1 MTVVLL
7 ATAVLALAQP
17 EDAAS
22 RQIPVTSTSNEA
34 KAEFLRARSFFDNVR
49 VEEATAALNKALQL
63 DPDFASAHALLATL
77 LPAREAEEHVRA
89 ALAHAAP
96 LPEAERV
103 QIEAFAA
110 TVRGDNARAR
120 ELLAKLVEVAPWD
133 WRAHNQLG
141 AIWLGDR
148 DFPKAQAEF
157 RKAVELNP
165 GAAGAYNNLGYAYA
179 GERKYAEAADTF
191 RKYAEIA
198 PEEPNAHDSLAEV
211 LMNSGQLAEAEAEF
225 HRALEVRPRFAQ
237 AWTGIAQTRYLRGD
251 WTAGD
256 EALEREKAMD
266 DRPVAVL
273 GAEANVAIAKLAE
286 GKADDAWKR
295 LDEVERK
302 AKPVSPGQAYFTEV
316 VRARL
321 LTREGN
327 LTEAIKRSKA
337 VLASSERSSLPVG
350 AKANVRRAALA
361 ALVRAQSLAGKKT
374 DAQKSLA
381 DLEVA
386 IKPVVQNAFFASSL
400 QDARGAAAL
409 ARGNA
414 ATALAE
420 MNKCTDVDFNC
431 QYDRIRA
438 LQAAGD
444 EAGATAAREAFLRTP
459 VRGIEYVYLWKKLG
473 GATTIATGTRG

>member
-7 ATAVLALAQP
+7 ATAALALAQP
-17 EDAAS
+17 EDAGS

-34 KAEFLRARSFFDNVR
+34 KAEFLRARNFVDNVR
-49 VEEATAALNKALQL
+49 VEEATAALNKALEL
-63 DPDFASAHALLATL
+63 DPEFASAHALLATL
-77 LPAREAEEHVRA
+77 LPAREAEQHVQA
-89 ALAHAAP
+89 ALAHSAG
-96 LPEAERV
+96 LPPAERV

-110 TVRGDNARAR
+110 TARGDNARAR
-120 ELLAKLVEVAPWD
+120 EMQGKLVDLAPGD

-141 AIWLGDR
+141 ATWLGDR
-148 DFPKAQAEF
+148 DFPKAQTEF
-157 RKAVELNP
+157 RKAIELNP

-225 HRALEVRPRFAQ
+225 HRALEVRPHFAQ

-256 EALEREKAMD
+256 EAIEREKTMD

-273 GAEANVAIAKLAE
+273 GAEVNVAVAKLAQ
-286 GKADDAWKR
+286 GKADEAWKR
-295 LDEVERK
+295 LDDVERK
-302 AKPVSPGQAYFTEV
+302 AKPVSPGLSYFTEV
-316 VRARL
+316 ARVRL

-327 LTEAIKRSKA
+327 LAEAVKRAKA
-337 VLASSERSSLPVG
+337 VLATSDRSSLPAG
-350 AKANVRRAALA
+350 AKANLRRAALA
-361 ALVRAQSLAGKKT
+361 ALVRAQSLAGKKAE
-374 DAQKSLA
+374 AQKSLA
-381 DLEVA
+381 DLEVVM
-386 IKPVVQNAFFASSL
+386 KPVVRNAFFASSL
-400 QDARGAAAL
+400 QNARGDAAL

-414 ATALAE
+414 AAAVAE